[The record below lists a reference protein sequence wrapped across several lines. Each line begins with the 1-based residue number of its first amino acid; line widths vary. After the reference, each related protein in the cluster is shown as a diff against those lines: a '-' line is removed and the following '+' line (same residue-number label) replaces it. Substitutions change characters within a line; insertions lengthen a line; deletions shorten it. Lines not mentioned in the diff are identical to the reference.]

1 MPIKWKAGGF
11 YDRPQYQKAKPN
23 PIMHAKP
30 IFYRAN
36 GTGRDSYIETT
47 AGGQFATLNHGYEY
61 RENFK

>member
-36 GTGRDSYIETT
+36 GTGRDSYIE
-47 AGGQFATLNHGYEY
+47 
-61 RENFK
+61 